1 MRRLVGTVVAAVA
14 LVVPVAAVP
23 AADAAPAP
31 VAPVSAQPV
40 AAPVVRTAP
49 AVRSTV
55 PTCRKPSVALPRASG
70 TGRRIVY
77 SEKVPQHVW
86 LVDARGCVVRD
97 FKASGRKDWPRP
109 GTYHVFSKSPYSSS
123 GVYGVRFRW
132 MVRFA
137 HGRAASIGFHTIP
150 TYADGRYTHPV
161 SQLGL
166 AVGHGGCV
174 HSTDADAAF
183 LYRWAPVGTT
193 VVVLR

>member
-1 MRRLVGTVVAAVA
+1 
-14 LVVPVAAVP
+14 
-23 AADAAPAP
+23 
-31 VAPVSAQPV
+31 
-40 AAPVVRTAP
+40 
-49 AVRSTV
+49 VRSTV
-55 PTCRKPSVALPRASG
+55 PTCRKPSVAPPRASG

-97 FKASGRKDWPRP
+97 FRASGRKGLAATRHLPR
-109 GTYHVFSKSPYSSS
+109 VQQVADSSS

-150 TYADGRYTHPV
+150 TYANGRYTHPV

>member
-1 MRRLVGTVVAAVA
+1 VILRRVLVATVASACVAVLAAPVPSA
-14 LVVPVAAVP
+14 LAATGAPVVPSA
-23 AADAAPAP
+23 AAPGVRP
-31 VAPVSAQPV
+31 
-40 AAPVVRTAP
+40 APVVRP
-49 AVRSTV
+49 ATPACRV
-55 PTCRKPSVALPRASG
+55 PKVALPRGSG

-77 SEKVPQHVW
+77 SEKVPQHAW

-97 FKASGRKDWPRP
+97 FAVSGRKDWPRP
-109 GTYHVFSKSPYSSS
+109 GVYHVFSTSPTSASATYS
-123 GVYGVRFRW
+123 VRFRW

-150 TYADGRYTHPV
+150 TYASGRYTHPV
-161 SQLGL
+161 SQLGQ

-174 HSTDADAAF
+174 HSADADALF